1 MGIIHRTTGIVM
13 SIAVCILMASA
24 ISISAGSLNS
34 PGEPNATSSYTLE
47 DIYNRLDIGTAGTP
61 SAFTEPAVGM
71 TGVMHTISDI
81 MGKAP
86 VVNITSGAA
95 ITDVMLTKTFWGL
108 TSGAWG
114 PIAGAIATQTLSNA
128 TDTVAAG
135 YYAATTL
142 HAVDADLAAAN
153 IKKDVNIFG
162 VVGTAPISSGTA
174 VAGDVLTGTTFSN
187 TSGAGISGAMVNN
200 AAQNITPSTGA
211 IFITQ
216 GYHNGS
222 GRVAGDAGLVTGN
235 IKKGATIFGVP
246 GKTEV
251 VDTTGATALLTDI
264 LMGQTA
270 YVAGNLVTGNVNQRQ
285 NVSGGNGLI
294 TFNITDG
301 LYSGTKTATAND
313 TNLQAQNIKSGITI
327 FGTTGTGLIS
337 LGTAVAG
344 DVLTGTTFSNSASSG
359 ISGAMVNNP
368 AQVITPST
376 STITIPKGYHS
387 GSGSVAGD
395 AHLLAANIKKDVTIF
410 GVAGTYS
417 GSSGHVSVPRTG
429 QTTTV
434 PLNPAPAG
442 SDGALKYGVAWP
454 TQRFT
459 NNNNGTVTD
468 NLTGLIWLKNANCFE
483 KITWNEAL
491 TSCNTLANGSC
502 SLSDSSTAGQ
512 WRLPNMLELESLRDL
527 AYHSPALSNDAGTG
541 KWINND
547 PGSSFTS
554 VFSASIGQSGF
565 YWSSTTHPTSTDYAW
580 YVDVGLTTSGVSN
593 MLKTIVLYVWPVR
606 GGQK

>member
-24 ISISAGSLNS
+24 ISISAGSLDS

-174 VAGDVLTGTTFSN
+174 VAV
-187 TSGAGISGAMVNN
+187 
-200 AAQNITPSTGA
+200 
-211 IFITQ
+211 
-216 GYHNGS
+216 
-222 GRVAGDAGLVTGN
+222 
-235 IKKGATIFGVP
+235 
-246 GKTEV
+246 
-251 VDTTGATALLTDI
+251 
-264 LMGQTA
+264 
-270 YVAGNLVTGNVNQRQ
+270 
-285 NVSGGNGLI
+285 
-294 TFNITDG
+294 
-301 LYSGTKTATAND
+301 
-313 TNLQAQNIKSGITI
+313 
-327 FGTTGTGLIS
+327 
-337 LGTAVAG
+337 
-344 DVLTGTTFSNSASSG
+344 DVLTGTTFSNSASTG

-368 AQVITPST
+368 AQVITPGT
-376 STITIPKGYHS
+376 SAITIPQGYHS

-442 SDGALKYGVAWP
+442 SDGALQYGVAWP

-502 SLSDSSTAGQ
+502 GLSDSSTAGQ

-554 VFSASIGQSGF
+554 VFSASIGQSGIC
-565 YWSSTTHPTSTDYAW
+565 WSSTTHPTSTDYAW

-593 MLKTIVLYVWPVR
+593 MLKTNVLYVWPVR

>member
-86 VVNITSGAA
+86 VVNNTSGAA
-95 ITDVMLTKTFWGL
+95 ITDVKLGKTFWGL
-108 TSGAWG
+108 TSGAGAWG
-114 PIAGAIATQTLSNA
+114 PLTGAITTQTLSNTFDA
-128 TDTVAAG
+128 VAAG
-135 YYAATTL
+135 YYEATTL
-142 HAVDADLAAAN
+142 HEVDADLSTDN
-153 IKKDVNIFG
+153 IKKDVNIFCI
-162 VVGTAPISSGTA
+162 VGTAPIPSGTA

-200 AAQNITPSTGA
+200 AAQVITPGTSVVT
-211 IFITQ
+211 ITQ

-235 IKKGATIFGVP
+235 IKKNVTIFGVS

-264 LMGQTA
+264 LTGKTA
-270 YVAGNLVTGNVNQRQ
+270 YVSGNLVMGNVNQGQ
-285 NVSGGNGLI
+285 NVPGGNGLK

-313 TNLQAQNIKSGITI
+313 TNLQAQNIKYGITI
-327 FGTTGTGLIS
+327 FGVNGNGLIS
-337 LGTAVAG
+337 SGTADAG
-344 DVLTGTTFSNSASSG
+344 DVLTGTTFSNSASTG

-376 STITIPKGYHS
+376 SVITLPQGYHS

-395 AHLLAANIKKDVTIF
+395 AYLLADNIKKDVNIF
-410 GVAGTYS
+410 GVVGTYS
-417 GSSGHVSVPRTG
+417 SSGGPVSVPATG
-429 QTTTV
+429 QTPTV
-434 PLNPAPAG
+434 PLNPAPAR
-442 SDGALKYGVAWP
+442 SDGALQYGVAWP
-454 TQRFT
+454 TPRFT
-459 NNNNGTVTD
+459 DNGNGTVTD

-483 KITWNEAL
+483 KKTWVDAL

-502 SLSDSSTAGQ
+502 GLSDSSTAGQ
-512 WRLPNMLELESLRDL
+512 WRLPNILELESLRDI
-527 AYHSPALSNDAGTG
+527 AYDSPALSNDAGTG
-541 KWINND
+541 KWVTGTSSAFTDVKYSTND
-547 PGSSFTS
+547 N
-554 VFSASIGQSGF
+554 I
-565 YWSSTTHPTSTDYAW
+565 YWSSTSYATDGYAW
-580 YVDVGLTTSGVSN
+580 YMKMDSGTATNMSKGTSN
-593 MLKTIVLYVWPVR
+593 YVWPVR
-606 GGQK
+606 DGQK